1 MAEQLRQLIN
11 SGEYKAGDRIPSE
24 RDLASR
30 LGVGRPAVREA
41 LRELKAQGLLVAGR
55 GAQGTN
61 VAQLPSPSFA
71 APLAPLLGAGAE
83 RMGELM
89 EIRSAV
95 EIEAAGLAARRA
107 TIEDLHS
114 LSILAAG
121 PGKPLSADDD
131 VAFHAAIAQ
140 ATHNPLFERVI
151 REPVDLL
158 HDHMAAIL
166 NAYYSEP
173 GGGIAL
179 QQQHEAIR
187 RAIRAG
193 DEHKARQAMRQHL
206 DYVARGLAQL
216 AGTGRMMRLV
226 FIDLDGTLVSGPRH
240 ISERVKRTIANVR
253 EGGVEV
259 VLVSS
264 RPPRAMRPFYQ
275 QLGLM
280 TPMIACDGAL
290 LWNVQA
296 GAGSSRVSLPSTLA
310 AEIVAAGR
318 DLGGIANVE
327 SDDEWFTDRL
337 GDLVRDGILNYE
349 VSEPNEVGHIDEV
362 IKAGEPID
370 KVFIDLRDLDDQTER
385 LGASSLSGTP
395 SRAGRTSTRTSPAI
409 LDFTS
414 VDASKAAMAQ
424 QLARLMQ
431 IPAEQVMA
439 IGDHDSDAALLQW
452 AGVGVAMG
460 NATPAAKA
468 AADVITSS
476 NLRDGVA
483 EALEQWVLGRRGERP
498 GERPQPGARWE
509 TDRASGRLRAP
520 SGPSRGTRQQDR
532 PERHAQERGVEHASE
547 EKRPHAEPTLGEAQ
561 PAVEDGPREQRD
573 ARPPRPRATRRCCTD
588 ASR

>member
-1 MAEQLRQLIN
+1 MTKDASLDRGDGENQPETLLKPVTPRTITDQVAEQLRQLIA

-24 RDLASR
+24 RELATR

-41 LRELKAQGLLVAGR
+41 LRELKAQGLLVVGR

-61 VAQLPSPSFA
+61 VARLPSPSFT
-71 APLAPLLGAGAE
+71 APISPLLGAGAE
-83 RMGELM
+83 RMAELM

-107 TIEDLHS
+107 TIEDLHR
-114 LSILAAG
+114 LSTVVTG
-121 PGKPLSADDD
+121 PSKQLSPEDD

-140 ATHNPLFERVI
+140 ATHNPLFERVV

-166 NAYYSEP
+166 NAYYAEP

-193 DEHKARQAMRQHL
+193 DEQKARQAMRQHI

-216 AGTGRMMRLV
+216 AGTGRVVRLV
-226 FIDLDGTLVSGPRH
+226 FIDLNSTLVSGPRH
-240 ISERVKRTIANVR
+240 ISDRVKRTIGTVR
-253 EGGVEV
+253 EGGVEI
-259 VLVSS
+259 VLMSS

-296 GAGSSRVSLPSTLA
+296 GAGSSRISLPPGLA
-310 AEIVAAGR
+310 AEIVVAGR
-318 DLGGIANVE
+318 DLGAVANVE

-337 GDLVRDGILNYE
+337 GDLVRESILNYE
-349 VSEPNEVGHIDEV
+349 VSEPNEVGRVDEV
-362 IKAGEPID
+362 IRAGEPID
-370 KVFIDLRDLDDQTER
+370 KVFVDLRDLGEKG
-385 LGASSLSGTP
+385 GAAAL
-395 SRAGRTSTRTSPAI
+395 RALQQAFAGRANIYENTPGI

-414 VDASKAAMAQ
+414 IDASKAAMAQ
-424 QLARLMQ
+424 QLARQMQ

-483 EALEQWVLGRRGERP
+483 EALDQWVLGRRGAAVSVPNP
-498 GERPQPGARWE
+498 GLVG
-509 TDRASGRLRAP
+509 D
-520 SGPSRGTRQQDR
+520 
-532 PERHAQERGVEHASE
+532 
-547 EKRPHAEPTLGEAQ
+547 
-561 PAVEDGPREQRD
+561 
-573 ARPPRPRATRRCCTD
+573 
-588 ASR
+588 

>member
-1 MAEQLRQLIN
+1 MARDSSSDKPNGAGQQGPLLEPIVPRTITDQVAERLRQLIN
-11 SGEYKAGDRIPSE
+11 SGEYKPGDRIPSE
-24 RDLASR
+24 RDLAVR

-41 LRELKAQGLLVAGR
+41 LRELKAQGLLVVGR

-61 VAQLPSPSFA
+61 VANLPSPSFA
-71 APLAPLLGAGAE
+71 GPMSPLLGAGAE
-83 RMGELM
+83 RMAELM

-107 TIEDLHS
+107 TMEDLHR
-114 LSILAAG
+114 LSILSSG
-121 PGKPLSADDD
+121 SGKLLSADDD
-131 VAFHAAIAQ
+131 VAFHAAIAE
-140 ATHNPLFERVI
+140 ATHNALFERVI

-158 HDHMAAIL
+158 HDHMSAIL

-179 QQQHEAIR
+179 TQQHEAIR

-193 DEHKARQAMRQHL
+193 DEQKARVAMRQHL
-206 DYVARGLAQL
+206 DYVSRGLAQL
-216 AGTGRMMRLV
+216 AGTGRVMRLV

-240 ISERVKRTIANVR
+240 ISERVKRTVAQAR

-280 TPMIACDGAL
+280 TPMVACDGAL

-296 GAGSSRVSLPSTLA
+296 GAGSLRVSLSSALA
-310 AEIVAAGR
+310 VEIIEAAR
-318 DLGGIANVE
+318 ALGAVANVE
-327 SDDEWFTDRL
+327 SDDEWFTDL
-337 GDLVRDGILNYE
+337 PADLRREGLTKVD
-349 VSEPNEVGHIDEV
+349 VSDHGAGHIDEV
-362 IKAGEPID
+362 VRSGDPID
-370 KVFIDLRDLDDQTER
+370 KVFVDLRDLDDQTAAAAELTLQR
-385 LGASSLSGTP
+385 TFSGKANIHEHLP
-395 SRAGRTSTRTSPAI
+395 GI

-424 QLARLMQ
+424 QLARQMA

-439 IGDHDSDAALLQW
+439 IGDHDSDATLLQW

-483 EALEQWVLGRRGERP
+483 EALDQWVLGRRSSGQNTVPNP
-498 GERPQPGARWE
+498 GLVG
-509 TDRASGRLRAP
+509 D
-520 SGPSRGTRQQDR
+520 
-532 PERHAQERGVEHASE
+532 
-547 EKRPHAEPTLGEAQ
+547 
-561 PAVEDGPREQRD
+561 
-573 ARPPRPRATRRCCTD
+573 
-588 ASR
+588 

>member
-1 MAEQLRQLIN
+1 MARHSSSDKPSGAGRRDQLLKPVVPRTITDQVAEQLRNLIN
-11 SGEYKAGDRIPSE
+11 SGEYKPGDRIPSE
-24 RDLASR
+24 RDLAAR

-41 LRELKAQGLLVAGR
+41 VRELKAQGLLVVGR

-61 VAQLPSPSFA
+61 VAKLPSPSFA
-71 APLAPLLGAGAE
+71 DNMTPLLGSGAE
-83 RMGELM
+83 RMTELM

-107 TIEDLHS
+107 TIEDIHR
-114 LSILAAG
+114 LSSLAAG
-121 PGKPLSADDD
+121 PGKLLSPDEDA
-131 VAFHAAIAQ
+131 AFHAAIAQ

-166 NAYYSEP
+166 NAYYAEP

-179 QQQHEAIR
+179 HQQHEAIR

-193 DEHKARQAMRQHL
+193 DEQKARVAMRQHL

-216 AGTGRMMRLV
+216 AGTGRVMRLV
-226 FIDLDGTLVSGPRH
+226 FVDLGGTLVSGPRH
-240 ISERVKRTIANVR
+240 ISERVKKTIATVR

-290 LWNVQA
+290 LWDVHAAA
-296 GAGSSRVSLPSTLA
+296 GRQRVSLPSALA
-310 AEIVAAGR
+310 AEIVEAARG
-318 DLGGIANVE
+318 LGAIPNVE

-337 GDLVRDGILNYE
+337 GELARDGVVNVD
-349 VSEPNEVGHIDEV
+349 VSEPNDIGRIDEV

-370 KVFIDLRDLDDQTER
+370 KVFVDLRDLDDRMAAAAQVSLQRTFAGRANIYEH
-385 LGASSLSGTP
+385 LSGL
-395 SRAGRTSTRTSPAI
+395 

-414 VDASKAAMAQ
+414 IEASKAHMAQ
-424 QLARLMQ
+424 QLARQMG

-439 IGDHDSDAALLQW
+439 IGDHDSDAGLLQW

-460 NATPAAKA
+460 NATPAAKSV
-468 AADVITSS
+468 ADVVTSS

-483 EALEQWVLGRRGERP
+483 EALEQWVLGRRGGVMSVPNP
-498 GERPQPGARWE
+498 GMVG
-509 TDRASGRLRAP
+509 D
-520 SGPSRGTRQQDR
+520 
-532 PERHAQERGVEHASE
+532 
-547 EKRPHAEPTLGEAQ
+547 
-561 PAVEDGPREQRD
+561 
-573 ARPPRPRATRRCCTD
+573 
-588 ASR
+588 

>member
-1 MAEQLRQLIN
+1 MARDSSPGKPNGLEQRETLLKPVVPRTITDQVAEQLRQLI
-11 SGEYKAGDRIPSE
+11 SCGEYKPGDRLPSE
-24 RDLASR
+24 RELATR

-41 LRELKAQGLLVAGR
+41 LRELKAHGLLVVGR

-61 VAQLPSPSFA
+61 VAKLPAPSFTDHM
-71 APLAPLLGAGAE
+71 APLLGSGAE
-83 RMGELM
+83 RMAELM

-107 TIEDLHS
+107 TMEDLHR
-114 LSILAAG
+114 LSILASG
-121 PGKPLSADDD
+121 PARLLSPEDDA
-131 VAFHAAIAQ
+131 AFHAAIAQ
-140 ATHNPLFERVI
+140 ATHNALFEQVI

-166 NAYYSEP
+166 NAYYAEP

-193 DEHKARQAMRQHL
+193 DEQKARQAMRQHL

-226 FIDLDGTLVSGPRH
+226 FVDLDGTLVSGPRH
-240 ISERVKRTIANVR
+240 VSERVKRTITTVR

-264 RPPRAMRPFYQ
+264 RPPRAMRPFYHL
-275 QLGLM
+275 LGLR
-280 TPMIACDGAL
+280 TPMVTCNGAL

-296 GAGSSRVSLPSTLA
+296 GAGMQRVSLPSALA
-310 AEIVAAGR
+310 AEIVGMAR
-318 DLGGIANVE
+318 DLGAMANVE
-327 SDDEWFTDRL
+327 SDDEWFADRL
-337 GDLVRDGILNYE
+337 SNPEREGILNYD
-349 VSEPNEVGHIDEV
+349 VSEPHSVGRVDEV
-362 IKAGEPID
+362 IKTGEPID
-370 KVFIDLRDLDDQTER
+370 TVFVDLRDLDDKTAAAAQM
-385 LGASSLSGTP
+385 SLQQAFSG
-395 SRAGRTSTRTSPAI
+395 RANIYEHHVPGI
-409 LDFTS
+409 IDFTS
-414 VDASKAAMAQ
+414 IDASKAAMAQ
-424 QLARLMQ
+424 QLARQMA

-439 IGDHDSDAALLQW
+439 IGDHDSDAGLLQW

-483 EALEQWVLGRRGERP
+483 EALEQWVLGRRGGAQVSVPNP
-498 GERPQPGARWE
+498 GMVG
-509 TDRASGRLRAP
+509 D
-520 SGPSRGTRQQDR
+520 
-532 PERHAQERGVEHASE
+532 
-547 EKRPHAEPTLGEAQ
+547 
-561 PAVEDGPREQRD
+561 
-573 ARPPRPRATRRCCTD
+573 
-588 ASR
+588 